1 MNTCEHRKNGRT
13 IRPRVTDLHDRVIC
27 ATQRD
32 RQSQPI
38 ADDLRPG
45 RKPGGTCAE
54 LLLMVNRAAEI
65 IPASASTNFIAP
77 GLDIAM
83 LGTTHVWRYLTTN
96 PRALYLLFNKS
107 RPSVTNRRRG

>member
-38 ADDLRPG
+38 AGDLRPG
-45 RKPGGTCAE
+45 RKPGGTCAQ

-65 IPASASTNFIAP
+65 IPASASTNFIAA

-83 LGTTHVWRYLTTN
+83 LGTHVWRYLTTN

>member
-1 MNTCEHRKNGRT
+1 
-13 IRPRVTDLHDRVIC
+13 
-27 ATQRD
+27 
-32 RQSQPI
+32 
-38 ADDLRPG
+38 
-45 RKPGGTCAE
+45 
-54 LLLMVNRAAEI
+54 MVNRAAEI

-107 RPSVTNRRRG
+107 QPSAIDRTRA

>member
-1 MNTCEHRKNGRT
+1 
-13 IRPRVTDLHDRVIC
+13 
-27 ATQRD
+27 
-32 RQSQPI
+32 
-38 ADDLRPG
+38 
-45 RKPGGTCAE
+45 
-54 LLLMVNRAAEI
+54 MVNRAAEI

>member
-96 PRALYLLFNKS
+96 PRALYLLS
-107 RPSVTNRRRG
+107 LIHISEPTRP

>member
-38 ADDLRPG
+38 ADDLRLG

-65 IPASASTNFIAP
+65 IPASESTNFIDA

-83 LGTTHVWRYLTTN
+83 LGTHVWRYLTTN

>member
-1 MNTCEHRKNGRT
+1 MNTCEHRRNGRT

-45 RKPGGTCAE
+45 RKPGGTCAQ